1 MVAKPPQVATHAR
14 EEALT
19 EWPFTARSL
28 SARMSDPDH
37 GKGPVFR
44 TLREIAALPESER
57 HDAFVDRLDLLDQ
70 DEVQK
75 VGVAKSGREYS
86 MTSNT
91 VRLSI
96 LEVGKAWLV
105 DAQQAGK
112 PAGKLAA
119 LRLFD
124 TAPKKAAG

>member
-1 MVAKPPQVATHAR
+1 
-14 EEALT
+14 LT
-19 EWPFTARSL
+19 NRPNADKYLTGTMANQ
-28 SARMSDPDH
+28 DH

-44 TLREIAALPESER
+44 TLREIAALPEAER

-70 DEVQK
+70 DEVSK
-75 VGVAKSGREYS
+75 VGSSKSGREYS

-105 DAQQAGK
+105 DMQADKK

-119 LRLFD
+119 LRMFD
-124 TAPKKAAG
+124 AAPKKAAG

>member
-1 MVAKPPQVATHAR
+1 MADQ
-14 EEALT
+14 L
-19 EWPFTARSL
+19 
-28 SARMSDPDH
+28 H

-44 TLREIAALPESER
+44 TLREIAELPEAER

-70 DEVQK
+70 DEINK
-75 VGVAKSGREYS
+75 VGVSKSGREYS

-105 DAQQAGK
+105 DMQAQGK
-112 PAGKLAA
+112 PTGRLAGLAV
-119 LRLFD
+119 FQGG
-124 TAPKKAAG
+124 KAKAG

>member
-1 MVAKPPQVATHAR
+1 
-14 EEALT
+14 
-19 EWPFTARSL
+19 
-28 SARMSDPDH
+28 MSDPNH

-57 HDAFVDRLDLLDQ
+57 HDAFVDRLDLLDT
-70 DEVQK
+70 DEVNK
-75 VGVAKSGREYS
+75 IGTSKSGREYS

-96 LEVGKAWLV
+96 LEVGKEWLC
-105 DAQQAGK
+105 DAAAQGK
-112 PAGKLAA
+112 PTGKLAA

-124 TAPKKAAG
+124 TNKQKAG

>member
-1 MVAKPPQVATHAR
+1 MRLVAPDR
-14 EEALT
+14 LNILT
-19 EWPFTARSL
+19 NRPNPDKYLTA
-28 SARMSDPDH
+28 AMANQDH

-44 TLREIAALPESER
+44 TLREIAALPEAER

-70 DEVQK
+70 DEVNK
-75 VGVAKSGREYS
+75 VGSSKSGREYS

-105 DAQQAGK
+105 DMQADKK

-119 LRLFD
+119 LRMFD
-124 TAPKKAAG
+124 AAPKKAG

>member
-1 MVAKPPQVATHAR
+1 
-14 EEALT
+14 
-19 EWPFTARSL
+19 
-28 SARMSDPDH
+28 MSDPNH

-70 DEVQK
+70 DEINK

-96 LEVGKAWLV
+96 LEVGKEWLC
-105 DAQQAGK
+105 DAAANGK
-112 PAGKLAA
+112 PTGKLAA

-124 TAPKKAAG
+124 TTKKQKAG